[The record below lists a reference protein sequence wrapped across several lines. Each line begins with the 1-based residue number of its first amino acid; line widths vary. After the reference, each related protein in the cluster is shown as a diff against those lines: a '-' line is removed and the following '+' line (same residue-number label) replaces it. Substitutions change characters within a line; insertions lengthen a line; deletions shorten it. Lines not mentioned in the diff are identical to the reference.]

1 MPQPA
6 ALFLAHFDAPPAKSL
21 GPDLLPSQEIAP
33 IWEPQ
38 PVEDRDAL
46 LVAAH
51 DAGRAEGLETARAEA
66 EAEAEAM
73 RRGFEEQLAA
83 ERAKWLSEESEPLK
97 ARLAAA
103 LAQIKESLADSVG
116 QILRPFVIEILR
128 REMLDE
134 LVVHVTTM
142 AASHDAIELRISA
155 PDDLVEILRQKLADL
170 PLAIRYEPSDG
181 VDVSVVAGQTTIET
195 RLKSWIDLFGAK
207 ME

>member
-6 ALFLAHFDAPPAKSL
+6 ALYLTHFDASPAKAPGL
-21 GPDLLPSQEIAP
+21 DLAPTPEMAP

-38 PVEDRDAL
+38 PMDDREAL

-51 DAGRAEGLETARAEA
+51 EAGRAEGLEAARAEA

-73 RRGFEEQLAA
+73 RRAFEEQLAA

-97 ARLAAA
+97 ERLAAA
-103 LAQIKESLADSVG
+103 LAQMKETLADSVG
-116 QILRPFVIEILR
+116 QILRPFVIDALR

-134 LVVHVTTM
+134 LIIHVATM
-142 AASHDAIELRISA
+142 AANHDAIELRISA
-155 PDDLVEILRQKLADL
+155 PADLIEILRQKLAEL
-170 PLAIRYEPSDG
+170 PLAIHYELSEG
-181 VDVSVVAGQTTIET
+181 VDVSVVAGQTMIET
-195 RLKSWIDLFGAK
+195 RLKAWIDLFGAK